1 MIIITL
7 IAIVNVILHSTA
19 NADTNSGLCPNCK
32 VQMEGPATPKS
43 SSMCWSIVCPKC
55 GYKKDRDHDYGEK
68 YDSASS
74 TGHRMVKTCKTC
86 NKTITEMQG
95 HNYKEMTCQTPAQCR

>member
-1 MIIITL
+1 MESKHKKILLIPMIVLIIITL

-19 NADTNSGLCPNCK
+19 NADTSLGLCPYCK

-43 SSMCWSIVCPKC
+43 SSMCWSIVCPNC
-55 GYKKDRDHDYGEK
+55 GYKKDGDHDYDVK

-74 TGHRMVKTCKTC
+74 TGHRMVK
-86 NKTITEMQG
+86 EW
-95 HNYKEMTCQTPAQCR
+95 